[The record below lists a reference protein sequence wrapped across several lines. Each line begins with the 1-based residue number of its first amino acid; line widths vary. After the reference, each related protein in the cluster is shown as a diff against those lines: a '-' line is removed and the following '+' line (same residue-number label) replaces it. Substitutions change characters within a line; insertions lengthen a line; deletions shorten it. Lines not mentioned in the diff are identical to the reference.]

1 MNEFQIIFVP
11 NLFKDG
17 RCDSFT
23 QKSKKDLKENYRPI
37 SNPPIFS
44 RVFEI
49 SMFAPMSSFLIT
61 FSQNNNVTSGKAI
74 VHNNVFWLC

>member
-1 MNEFQIIFVP
+1 MADVIP
-11 NLFKDG
+11 LHKKG
-17 RCDSFT
+17 
-23 QKSKKDLKENYRPI
+23 KKDLKENYRPI
-37 SNPPIFS
+37 SNLPTFS

-49 SMFAPMSSFLIT
+49 SMSARMSSFLIT

>member
-1 MNEFQIIFVP
+1 MNS
-11 NLFKDG
+11 KSS
-17 RCDSFT
+17 SFPT
-23 QKSKKDLKENYRPI
+23 CLKMADVIPLHKKGKKDLKENYRPI
-37 SNPPIFS
+37 SNLPISS

-49 SMFAPMSSFLIT
+49 SMLARMSSFLIT

>member
-1 MNEFQIIFVP
+1 MNS
-11 NLFKDG
+11 KSS
-17 RCDSFT
+17 SFPT
-23 QKSKKDLKENYRPI
+23 CLKMADVITLDKKGKKDLKENCRPI
-37 SNPPIFS
+37 SNRPIFS

-49 SMFAPMSSFLIT
+49 SMFAQMSSFLIT

>member
-1 MNEFQIIFVP
+1 MANVIP
-11 NLFKDG
+11 LHKKG
-17 RCDSFT
+17 
-23 QKSKKDLKENYRPI
+23 KKDLKENYRPI
-37 SNPPIFS
+37 SNLPTFS

-49 SMFAPMSSFLIT
+49 SMFARMSSFLIT